1 MRALL
6 DTGNVLTDPVTGEPV
21 CILDPDSARGMFESA
36 EQMQG
41 FRYNPL
47 PVRGRREYY
56 ESFQG

>member
-41 FRYNPL
+41 FRYIPYRC
-47 PVRGRREYY
+47 VGGEEYY